1 MRPNERRERI
11 VELVR
16 ERERVTVEELAQ
28 SVGTSQETIRRDL
41 VELSDKGLLVK
52 YHGGASVLPHNDF
65 ENAFQTRMHE
75 HADEKRAIA
84 ECAAKLF
91 RTTDTV
97 FMDTGTTT
105 LFFANALSKLSRLT
119 VITNST
125 QIAKVMG
132 RAEHKTFLIG
142 GEYIAES
149 QQNTGA
155 LALEQI
161 RRFHAEHAVITI
173 GALSTDG
180 ALDYLMEEAEIAR
193 AMVAQARTVTVVVDS
208 SKFKR
213 SGLFELFPLT
223 RINRLVTDRLPDDE
237 LLHALN
243 AANVEIHVAQPIA

>member
-1 MRPNERRERI
+1 MRPNERRDRI

-28 SVGTSQETIRRDL
+28 DVGSSQETIRRDL
-41 VELSDKGLLVK
+41 VELSDKGLLIK
-52 YHGGASVLPHNDF
+52 FHGGASVLPRNDF

-75 HADEKRAIA
+75 QANEKKAIA
-84 ECAAKLF
+84 DYAAKLF
-91 RTTDTV
+91 KPTDTI

-105 LFFANALSKLSRLT
+105 LFFAQALSKLSRLT
-119 VITNST
+119 IITNST
-125 QIAKVMG
+125 QIAQIMG

-173 GALSTDG
+173 GALSEGG

-193 AMVAQARTVTVVVDS
+193 AMVAQARMVTVIVDS
-208 SKFKR
+208 TKFKR
-213 SGLFELFPLT
+213 SGLFELFPLS
-223 RINRLVTDRLPDDE
+223 RINRLVTDRLPESD

-243 AANVEIHVAQPIA
+243 AANVEIHVAT